1 VSRAACGGG
10 GCCPVPRPPVGDVP
24 SRSAAAL
31 APCVS
36 SGNAQPPDDLS
47 PWIPRGGDGFDIIV
61 VRSDAA
67 AVALSLS
74 LPLPRLPCPA
84 LPLSTHMRQ

>member
-1 VSRAACGGG
+1 
-10 GCCPVPRPPVGDVP
+10 
-24 SRSAAAL
+24 
-31 APCVS
+31 
-36 SGNAQPPDDLS
+36 LS